1 MEFSA
6 LTFIL
11 IALSILVIA
20 IIVIPL
26 GLFSYIYWKDRRQS
40 QHAIL
45 RNYPLLGKI
54 RYTAEKAG
62 PELRQYLFDADT
74 AGKPFSR

>member
-11 IALSILVIA
+11 IALSILIVA

-26 GLFSYIYWKDRRQS
+26 ALFSYIYWRDRRQS

-45 RNYPLLGKI
+45 RNYPLLGKL
-54 RYTAEKAG
+54 RYILEKSG
-62 PELRQYLFDADT
+62 PELRQYL
-74 AGKPFSR
+74 S